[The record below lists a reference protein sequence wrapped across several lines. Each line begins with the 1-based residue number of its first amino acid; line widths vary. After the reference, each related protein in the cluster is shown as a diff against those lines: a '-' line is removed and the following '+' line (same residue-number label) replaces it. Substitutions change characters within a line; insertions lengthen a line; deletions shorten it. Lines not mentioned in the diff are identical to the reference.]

1 MTASATRSL
10 AGALA
15 ALVIFAGVAGAA
27 AEPLA
32 VAATTSDLTSLAE
45 AIGGDKV
52 RVAALVPLR
61 TDAEA
66 FEPRPNHLA
75 LLRNAGLVLRVG
87 LGYDE
92 WLDKLLQ
99 QNGDPKLLR
108 GGIGNI
114 DASIG
119 IPLLEVQGRSVEAV
133 TGHPHGTAN
142 PHYWLDPA
150 NAETITAAI
159 AEGLIQVMP
168 EETDTFI
175 ANRDRFLVLL
185 KERVVRWTEAMV
197 PFRGSPVVA
206 YHNSW
211 PYFARRFHLDIVEV
225 IEPKE
230 GIAPSPAR
238 LATVAATMR
247 ARRVRAIL
255 QEEFVPDDAAQL
267 LARKTNAA
275 VVVLAPSVGAVSQA
289 SDYLSLFDYD
299 IDALRRVLS
308 SGS

>member
-1 MTASATRSL
+1 M
-10 AGALA
+10 GVFA
-15 ALVIFAGVAGAA
+15 ALVFFAGVAGAA
-27 AEPLA
+27 ADPLA
-32 VAATTSDLTSLAE
+32 VVATTSDLKSLAE

-52 RVAALVPLR
+52 RVAVLVPLG

-66 FEPRPNHLA
+66 FEPRPSHLA

-92 WLDKLLQ
+92 WLDKLLR
-99 QNGDPKLLR
+99 QNADPKLLR

-114 DASIG
+114 DASVG
-119 IPLLEVQGRSVEAV
+119 IPLLEVQGRSVETVA
-133 TGHPHGTAN
+133 GHPHGAAN

-150 NAETITAAI
+150 NAEAITAAI
-159 AEGLIQVMP
+159 AEGLIRVMP

-175 ANRDRFLVLL
+175 ANRDRILVLL
-185 KERVVRWTEAMV
+185 KERLVRWTVVMA

-211 PYFARRFHLDIVEV
+211 PYFARRFHLDVVEV

-255 QEEFVPDDAAQL
+255 QEQFVPDDAA
-267 LARKTNAA
+267 
-275 VVVLAPSVGAVSQA
+275 
-289 SDYLSLFDYD
+289 YLSLFDYD
-299 IDALRRVLS
+299 IDTLRRALS
-308 SGS
+308 NGS